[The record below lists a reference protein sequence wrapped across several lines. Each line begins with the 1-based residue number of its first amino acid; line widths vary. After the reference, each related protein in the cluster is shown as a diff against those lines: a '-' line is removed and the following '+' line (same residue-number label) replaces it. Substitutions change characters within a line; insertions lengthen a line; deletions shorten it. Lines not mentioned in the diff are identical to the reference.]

1 MKKTER
7 KLNNESE
14 NNKKEDE
21 IINENNNTEQDNI
34 ILKNELLSSL
44 FKNPPNFE
52 KKYENEELN
61 KFKDE
66 ILIYLSE
73 RNKHYMSIIKHFQ
86 EKIQENKKE
95 YLNQINSI
103 TQNYNSI
110 LSSQALLNNKID
122 KISNFDLFINKTNDQ
137 LITHEIR
144 INNLSSDFIKST
156 QKYDKI
162 YLDNLELP
170 GYIGKFAKFKN
181 CQAFFENI
189 IREIDKTNLYK
200 EKNNLDIKAYKEKI
214 NGIIKSVHLL
224 VKNNN
229 DAQMKYIRQLNDK
242 SLKEC
247 KEMNDLLSNRVCD
260 LRIENAKYSME
271 LVKKSEEMNKEW
283 KKILEIKDN
292 LINLVNEKITNFR
305 NVLNS
310 NMNSINSFRKEFEE
324 FQMRMNEI
332 EIYYKEKKSDT
343 SNNNTNLN
351 NNSCNNVAGCFISSA
366 LPLDKKNWK
375 NFPRK
380 FSKRSKT
387 KNKYLEKKQFLKS
400 ISSLNSNNRN
410 TENYNIKQSILDNE
424 IKSNNIIKLDDND
437 IKLNKEKD
445 SKKRNVSNS
454 LNKEKSIN
462 SIEKNKYN
470 IENQSKKN
478 VYGFKEP
485 RSSKTLAKI
494 EINSHD
500 MMHNLERNKK
510 EENRLFI
517 QNKSNEE
524 KNTNKIFNINENLK
538 IKNNE
543 INKNNNNLFS
553 SSKKHDNEKEGI
565 VLHKYNK
572 KNKKS
577 VLLSSK
583 SNQSDDLDNNSMSNI
598 NFGNSNTLNTT
609 NDNNYSMYTTNSIC
623 NVNRFVLNDGM
634 VDTNDRVIK
643 ELASELEQSTNKKD
657 RFASN
662 KKKIEQNFN
671 IICNKILPLNFNKIN
686 EQIDKDISQNEDINN
701 NLNIEENIKINTV
714 STEKTED
721 RKTGNNNN
729 NNICNIN
736 IHQNDYNL
744 LNKKMDSFDKKL
756 IDLESLLK
764 EKIVEILL
772 QVDNLQSLCYYSLNK
787 KTHINQKYNNINNS
801 MNNNT
806 NLNINEK
813 IDYQNN
819 LKIHN
824 SHDDYF
830 IHSHSVK
837 KFAPIIEIDP
847 IKLQFSPSP
856 IKTLNQI
863 LSNKKNKEQNK
874 NKGIRIGFTNNF
886 KDIKLIKKN
895 DNKENVNTT
904 NNIDNY
910 NLTKFRLLSKNGI
923 GVNKWI
929 NLNKL
934 INYEQSKVANISS
947 NNMEFL
953 AKFENN

>member
-271 LVKKSEEMNKEW
+271 LVKKNEEMKKEW

-310 NMNSINSFRKEFEE
+310 NMNSINSFRKE
-324 FQMRMNEI
+324 
-332 EIYYKEKKSDT
+332 Y
-343 SNNNTNLN
+343 
-351 NNSCNNVAGCFISSA
+351 
-366 LPLDKKNWK
+366 
-375 NFPRK
+375 
-380 FSKRSKT
+380 
-387 KNKYLEKKQFLKS
+387 
-400 ISSLNSNNRN
+400 
-410 TENYNIKQSILDNE
+410 
-424 IKSNNIIKLDDND
+424 IIK
-437 IKLNKEKD
+437 
-445 SKKRNVSNS
+445 
-454 LNKEKSIN
+454 
-462 SIEKNKYN
+462 
-470 IENQSKKN
+470 
-478 VYGFKEP
+478 
-485 RSSKTLAKI
+485 
-494 EINSHD
+494 
-500 MMHNLERNKK
+500 
-510 EENRLFI
+510 
-517 QNKSNEE
+517 
-524 KNTNKIFNINENLK
+524 
-538 IKNNE
+538 
-543 INKNNNNLFS
+543 
-553 SSKKHDNEKEGI
+553 
-565 VLHKYNK
+565 
-572 KNKKS
+572 
-577 VLLSSK
+577 
-583 SNQSDDLDNNSMSNI
+583 
-598 NFGNSNTLNTT
+598 
-609 NDNNYSMYTTNSIC
+609 
-623 NVNRFVLNDGM
+623 
-634 VDTNDRVIK
+634 
-643 ELASELEQSTNKKD
+643 
-657 RFASN
+657 
-662 KKKIEQNFN
+662 KKKVIQV
-671 IICNKILPLNFNKIN
+671 III
-686 EQIDKDISQNEDINN
+686 QI
-701 NLNIEENIKINTV
+701 
-714 STEKTED
+714 
-721 RKTGNNNN
+721 
-729 NNICNIN
+729 
-736 IHQNDYNL
+736 
-744 LNKKMDSFDKKL
+744 
-756 IDLESLLK
+756 
-764 EKIVEILL
+764 
-772 QVDNLQSLCYYSLNK
+772 
-787 KTHINQKYNNINNS
+787 
-801 MNNNT
+801 
-806 NLNINEK
+806 
-813 IDYQNN
+813 
-819 LKIHN
+819 
-824 SHDDYF
+824 
-830 IHSHSVK
+830 
-837 KFAPIIEIDP
+837 
-847 IKLQFSPSP
+847 
-856 IKTLNQI
+856 
-863 LSNKKNKEQNK
+863 
-874 NKGIRIGFTNNF
+874 
-886 KDIKLIKKN
+886 
-895 DNKENVNTT
+895 
-904 NNIDNY
+904 
-910 NLTKFRLLSKNGI
+910 
-923 GVNKWI
+923 
-929 NLNKL
+929 
-934 INYEQSKVANISS
+934 
-947 NNMEFL
+947 
-953 AKFENN
+953 